1 MAEQQTCGEGLA
13 ERSVLP
19 ETLARLTA
27 ALAEVLEVHTKALDS
42 SDRNSKIEH
51 DAYSRLVE
59 QHRRIAAELAA
70 TAKRM
75 AGYRNLAMGR
85 HDEQAMA
92 SATAFEA
99 FEKFVEIEEELLA
112 VLQSSLA
119 QDRTVLSEMAA
130 VREG

>member
-1 MAEQQTCGEGLA
+1 VAEQPTCGKGLA

-27 ALAEVLEVHTKALDS
+27 ALAEVLEVHTKALDPA
-42 SDRNSKIEH
+42 DRNSRIEH

-75 AGYRNLAMGR
+75 AGYHNLRMGR
-85 HDEQAMA
+85 HDERAMA
-92 SATAFEA
+92 SPKAFEA
-99 FEKFVEIEEELLA
+99 FEEFVAIEGELLA
-112 VLQSSLA
+112 VLQTSLA
-119 QDRTVLSEMAA
+119 QDRTMLSEMSA
-130 VREG
+130 VRER

>member
-1 MAEQQTCGEGLA
+1 MAEQPTCGKGLA

-19 ETLARLTA
+19 ETLGRLTA
-27 ALAEVLEVHTKALDS
+27 ALAEVLEVHTKALDPA
-42 SDRNSKIEH
+42 DRNSKIELEE
-51 DAYSRLVE
+51 YSRVVE

-75 AGYRNLAMGR
+75 AGYRSLRMGR

-92 SATAFEA
+92 SPKAFEA
-99 FEKFVEIEEELLA
+99 FEKFVELEGELVA
-112 VLQSSLA
+112 VLQGSLA
-119 QDRTVLSEMAA
+119 EDRAMLSEMAA